1 MARGTQV
8 LWDFLRLRENCPPE
22 GWKAEAFTHCFPF
35 HGGQGMPSELG
46 LSRKS
51 RTNCVCNEIYYNKLG
66 YMTMEPDKSQDPL
79 GGPAGWRPRRSQC
92 FHSILKVRKR
102 QCTKFKGLRARRV
115 LTYLGEGQPFYS
127 SQAFGCLDGAHPH
140 YGGPFSL
147 SNLSI

>member
-1 MARGTQV
+1 MARGTQ
-8 LWDFLRLRENCPPE
+8 FLRDLLRLIENCPPE
-22 GWKAEAFTHCFPF
+22 GWKAEAFTHYFPF
-35 HGGQGMPSELG
+35 HSGQGMPSGLG

-51 RTNCVCNEIYYNKLG
+51 RARCVRNEIYYTKLG
-66 YMTMEPDKSQDPL
+66 HMTVEPDTSQDLL
-79 GGPAGWRPRRSQC
+79 GELAGWRPRRSQC

-127 SQAFGCLDGAHPH
+127 IQAFNCLDGAHPH

-147 SNLSI
+147 SSLSI